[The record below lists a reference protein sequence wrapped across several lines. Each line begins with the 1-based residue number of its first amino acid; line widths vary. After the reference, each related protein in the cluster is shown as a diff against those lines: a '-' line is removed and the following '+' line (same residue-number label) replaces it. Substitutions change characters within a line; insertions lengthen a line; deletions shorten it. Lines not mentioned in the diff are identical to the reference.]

1 MGANIVAWH
10 KKSSSKLSVNAC
22 WDPPVHTRGCRCR
35 VRSDRWS
42 FSAKSLEFQFSCCK
56 SFCRERRDEVGV
68 WKWHLSEN
76 GMYLHAKSIFFQVS
90 QLSEL
95 HFLVNFFL
103 FLICTTNKPVS
114 KWVFPKQSEVRLHG
128 RTGRFWTQL
137 LCVLEDL
144 VSKQQSANSSTGRG
158 EGELKKF
165 DRGCGQS
172 VFVTF
177 CSRQAV
183 TLLILC
189 GCFHLFPFWSSVNL
203 SGIASRFN

>member
-1 MGANIVAWH
+1 MHVEILP
-10 KKSSSKLSVNAC
+10 SI
-22 WDPPVHTRGCRCR
+22 
-35 VRSDRWS
+35 
-42 FSAKSLEFQFSCCK
+42 LE
-56 SFCRERRDEVGV
+56 DVGV
-68 WKWHLSEN
+68 GSDQIVGQSNTEPLVVGLLQKVLSSNLVAANHFAESEEMKC
-76 GMYLHAKSIFFQVS
+76 GCGSQKTACICTPRAFSFRYLNFLSCIFLWNFIFF
-90 QLSEL
+90 
-95 HFLVNFFL
+95 
-103 FLICTTNKPVS
+103 ICTTNKPVS
-114 KWVFPKQSEVRLHG
+114 KWVFHKQSEVRLHG

-158 EGELKKF
+158 EGELKRF